1 MSTRAK
7 IASALASVGVLALGW
22 QVGTANGLTL
32 ATTTPTTTTTGNNTT
47 TGTTTTTGKTTTTTT
62 TTTAASGLNSGTF
75 TGTTATD
82 RYGSVQVSITVANGK
97 ITAVNATANANDN
110 RSQQINSQ
118 AIPVL
123 KSETLSAQSV
133 SISTVSGATY
143 TSTAYV
149 TSLQSA
155 LDKAAA

>member
-7 IASALASVGVLALGW
+7 IASAVASVGVLALGW
-22 QVGTANGLTL
+22 QVGTANGQSL
-32 ATTTPTTTTTGNNTT
+32 ATTT
-47 TGTTTTTGKTTTTTT
+47 KTTTTTNTGSTKT
-62 TTTAASGLNSGTF
+62 TTSASGLKSGTF
-75 TGTTATD
+75 SGTTATD
-82 RYGSVQVSITVANGK
+82 RYGSVQVSVTVANGK

-110 RSQQINSQ
+110 HSQQINSQ
-118 AIPVL
+118 AIPML
-123 KSETLSAQSV
+123 KSETLSAQSA

-155 LDKAAA
+155 LDQAAA